1 MSLILGNFVLHQ
13 KNKNKNH
20 KKTLKFYNE
29 KKKKKKKKNQKILLK
44 KKKKLFFIKKP
55 PLTGDVTCFKLK
67 SERKNIGDKK
77 LSMEHTLNN
86 TTKCK
91 IDKILL
97 INFLSSFYS

>member
-1 MSLILGNFVLHQ
+1 M
-13 KNKNKNH
+13 
-20 KKTLKFYNE
+20 
-29 KKKKKKKKNQKILLK
+29 KKKKKKKSKKIILK
-44 KKKKLFFIKKP
+44 HKKAFCILKSP